1 MVLIDSIDRYEDCE
15 DNSYFVVKTNST
27 SPDDGWNSWNNFLNK
42 YMSGND
48 FNNFNSQKKKTEMVL
63 PKIIHETKNDVYV
76 AKFPDG
82 TKEVDILKPNHGD
95 EYDLEKGLLY
105 YVIKHN
111 LDLGKVLE
119 WMRPILDETKRP
131 ENIEKHNKKL
141 EAKVNKWFM
150 EKSDKPIDD
159 KECQKIIDNKVFN
172 IDSLKYEIEV
182 SIKDGGIIGIY
193 DKEEE
198 DFVDMIKPGFP
209 RKGFLRHLI
218 YKLYDEG
225 HTTLEYFQLKKL
237 TYRFYK
243 GCFDSVE
250 KECKSEKHW

>member
-1 MVLIDSIDRYEDCE
+1 MVLIDGIDGIDRYENCD
-15 DNSYFVVKTNST
+15 DNTYFVVKINST
-27 SPDDGWNSWNNFLNK
+27 SSDVGWNSWNDLSNE
-42 YMSGND
+42 YMSKND
-48 FNNFNSQKKKTEMVL
+48 FNSQKEKTEMVL

-111 LDLGKVLE
+111 LDLGKILE

-182 SIKDGGIIGIY
+182 SIKMAVLLEFTI
-193 DKEEE
+193 
-198 DFVDMIKPGFP
+198 
-209 RKGFLRHLI
+209 RKKRILLI
-218 YKLYDEG
+218 
-225 HTTLEYFQLKKL
+225 
-237 TYRFYK
+237 
-243 GCFDSVE
+243 
-250 KECKSEKHW
+250 